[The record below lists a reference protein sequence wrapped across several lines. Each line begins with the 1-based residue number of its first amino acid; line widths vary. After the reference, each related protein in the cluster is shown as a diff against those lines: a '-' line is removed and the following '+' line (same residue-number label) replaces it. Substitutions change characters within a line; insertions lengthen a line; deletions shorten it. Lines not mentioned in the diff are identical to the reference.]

1 MTKLCNA
8 SESNLVDP
16 CRSFSTSAM
25 LFSLAAL
32 PLTFTAPSAHLAV
45 QTRAPAA
52 SMVLI
57 GLKPLEW
64 PKEDDASATLGDFVH
79 TRVAAPATTAP
90 CVPVDSV
97 PRMIGLAPSTWPDVY
112 DKDTNMNEFV
122 HTRVAAP
129 ATVAPSVPVDSV
141 PRMIGMSRRAWPDVY
156 DKDTNMNEFVLTRVA
171 APASTSAPKVRGPII
186 GMSRGAWPTEYGDRA
201 DPTDPT
207 ATLGGFVHT
216 RVISTDATGKVVP
229 TPAAPFVK
237 AVAEEAAEAA

>member
-1 MTKLCNA
+1 
-8 SESNLVDP
+8 
-16 CRSFSTSAM
+16 M

-122 HTRVAAP
+122 VTRVAAP

-171 APASTSAPKVRGPII
+171 APASTTAPKVRGPII

-237 AVAEEAAEAA
+237 AVAEEAAEVA

>member
-122 HTRVAAP
+122 
-129 ATVAPSVPVDSV
+129 
-141 PRMIGMSRRAWPDVY
+141 
-156 DKDTNMNEFVLTRVA
+156 LTRVA
-171 APASTSAPKVRGPII
+171 APASTTAPKVRGPII

-237 AVAEEAAEAA
+237 AVAEEAAEVA